1 MIIAYIP
8 AHKEL
13 RIFDDI
19 DIELGPGLTVFTGE
33 TGAGKSMIVDAVTAC
48 LGYRTSPDIIRS
60 GEKRA
65 IVELLISPLADWYP
79 GSRTCWKSLLRCR
92 R

>member
-1 MIIAYIP
+1 MLTY
-8 AHKEL
+8 L
-13 RIFDDI
+13 RIRNFGIFDDI

-65 IVELLISPLADWYP
+65 IVELLISPWPIGTPAQGRA
-79 GSRTCWKSLLRCR
+79 GSLF
-92 R
+92 